1 MASGERGVGVALEQ
15 EKGEVQ
21 PVELFFDLVYV
32 LAVTQLTHYLLD
44 HLPARGGAETLLL
57 LLAVWGAWIHPT
69 WMANSFDRST
79 RSVRLMLIGVMLA
92 SLMLSSSVPEA
103 VRERGLVFAMALV
116 AILAGGTMLVLAAIG
131 RSHHLSGVF
140 ERVLIWWSVI
150 GVIRFAG
157 GLMRGGV
164 RVGVWLV
171 AGALISWCVMAHLP
185 PLLESMSAMNGTAV
199 LNAGRHS
206 IADAPRG
213 GDVVG
218 VPAAGSGEL
227 PDLRLSRS
235 RARTSRSACGCS

>member
-1 MASGERGVGVALEQ
+1 VRDARGLLPEGGG
-15 EKGEVQ
+15 GEVQ
-21 PVELFFDLVYV
+21 PVELFFDLVFV
-32 LAVTQLTHYLLD
+32 LAISQLTHYLLD
-44 HLPARGGAETLLL
+44 HLPARGAAETLRLL
-57 LLAVWGAWIHPT
+57 LIVWGAWIHPT
-69 WMANSFDRST
+69 WMANSVDRST

-103 VRERGLVFAMALV
+103 FGERGLVFAMAALV
-116 AILAGGTMLVLAAIG
+116 AILAGATMLVLAAIG
-131 RSHHLSGVF
+131 RGHHLSGVF

-150 GVIRFAG
+150 GMIRFAG
-157 GLMRGGV
+157 GLMHGGV

-171 AGALISWCVMAHLP
+171 AGALVSWCVMAHLP
-185 PLLESMSAMNGTAV
+185 PLLESMSAMIGTAA

-218 VPAAGSGEL
+218 VSAAGSGEL

-235 RARTSRSACGCS
+235 RARTWRSAANCS

>member
-1 MASGERGVGVALEQ
+1 MRDARGLLPEGGG
-15 EKGEVQ
+15 GEVQ
-21 PVELFFDLVYV
+21 PVELFFDLVFV
-32 LAVTQLTHYLLD
+32 LAISQLTHYLLD
-44 HLPARGGAETLLL
+44 HLPARGAAETLRLL
-57 LLAVWGAWIHPT
+57 LMVWGAWIHPT
-69 WMANSFDRST
+69 WMANSVDRST

-116 AILAGGTMLVLAAIG
+116 AILAGATMLVLTAIG
-131 RSHHLSGVF
+131 RGHHLSSVF
-140 ERVLIWWSVI
+140 ERVLIGWSVI

-157 GLMRGGV
+157 GLMHGGG

-171 AGALISWCVMAHLP
+171 AGALVSWCVKALLP
-185 PLLESMSAMNGTAV
+185 PLLESMSAMNGAAV

-206 IADAPRG
+206 ITDAPRG
-213 GDVVG
+213 GHVVG

-235 RARTSRSACGCS
+235 RARTWRSAANCS